1 MSNAAAEVQSTETGT
16 NLGYKQ
22 ELKRALTFKDLVI
35 YGLITMLPIAPIQV
49 YGMIAHEASGMV
61 PIVYLVGIIAMVFTA
76 LSYSKM
82 SNEFPIAGSVYSY
95 VQRGLNP
102 HVGFVTGWL
111 IAVDYLMA
119 PALLTAFSAMW
130 LNSRSAPG

>member
-1 MSNAAAEVQSTETGT
+1 MSNAAAEVQSSETGT

-49 YGMIAHEASGMV
+49 YGMIAHETFGMV
-61 PIVYLVGIIAMVFTA
+61 PIVYLVGVIAMVFTA

-82 SNEFPIAGSVYSY
+82 SQEFPI
-95 VQRGLNP
+95 
-102 HVGFVTGWL
+102 
-111 IAVDYLMA
+111 
-119 PALLTAFSAMW
+119 
-130 LNSRSAPG
+130 